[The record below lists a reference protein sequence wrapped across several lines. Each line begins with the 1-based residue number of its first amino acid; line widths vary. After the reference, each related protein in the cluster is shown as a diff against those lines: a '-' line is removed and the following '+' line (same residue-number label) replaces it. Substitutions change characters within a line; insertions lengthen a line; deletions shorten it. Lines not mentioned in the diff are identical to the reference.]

1 MAERPIEGTGPFA
14 ISLEGLEKS
23 VYQPLG
29 EKSKK
34 NIFITFFPL
43 LFIHLFLVSDVLI
56 TMPVTNLE
64 F

>member
-34 NIFITFFPL
+34 NNKVNEHSIFSFNLTNS
-43 LFIHLFLVSDVLI
+43 VRR
-56 TMPVTNLE
+56 TME